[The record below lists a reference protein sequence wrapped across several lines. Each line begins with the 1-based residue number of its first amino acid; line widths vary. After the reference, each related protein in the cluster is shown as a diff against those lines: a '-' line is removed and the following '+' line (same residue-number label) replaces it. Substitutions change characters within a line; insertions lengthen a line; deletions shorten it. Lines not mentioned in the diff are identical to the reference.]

1 MEGRK
6 FRPSLLAGMLP
17 GMSFAEKAVL
27 ITGGA
32 NGFGRATGAR
42 LAGEGAHVVL
52 ADIEEEAGRQAAEE
66 IGGEFIQC
74 DVRDPEASVAAVD
87 FTVEKFGGLD
97 IAFLNA
103 GISTGCGLVES
114 FDLELYRRAMQI
126 NLDGVVFG
134 INAAVP
140 AMRRRGGGSIV
151 ATASLAGLTAVPFDP
166 IYAANKH
173 GVVGLVRSAGPVYE
187 LESIR
192 INGIC
197 PGFSDTRIIDGFKEG
212 LVSEGIPIIEVEH
225 VVDGIVDLMAS
236 PESGNCHFVQA
247 GMDPQEFRFRNIP
260 GPKAAEA

>member
-1 MEGRK
+1 
-6 FRPSLLAGMLP
+6 
-17 GMSFAEKAVL
+17 MSFSEKVVL

-32 NGFGRATGAR
+32 NGFGQATGAR

-52 ADIEEEAGRQAAEE
+52 ADIEEEVGRETAEA
-66 IGGEFIQC
+66 IGAEFIAC
-74 DVRDPEASVAAVD
+74 DVRDPEASLAAVD
-87 FTVEKFGGLD
+87 FAVSKFGGLD
-97 IAFLNA
+97 ISFLNA

-114 FDLELYRRAMQI
+114 FDLELYHRAMQV

-140 AMRRRGGGSIV
+140 AMRKRGGGSIV

-173 GVVGLVRSAGPVYE
+173 AVVGLVRSAGPVYA

-192 INGIC
+192 VNAIC
-197 PGFSDTRIIDGFKEG
+197 PGFADTRIIDGFKEG
-212 LVSEGIPIIEVEH
+212 LESEGIPIIEVDH

-236 PESGNCHFVQA
+236 PDSGVCHFVQA
-247 GMDPQEFRFRNIP
+247 GHEPQEFRFRNIP
-260 GPKAAEA
+260 GPRAN

>member
-1 MEGRK
+1 
-6 FRPSLLAGMLP
+6 MLP
-17 GMSFAEKAVL
+17 GMSFEDRVVL

-42 LAGEGAHVVL
+42 LAGEGAKVVL
-52 ADIEEEAGRQAAEE
+52 ADIEEEAGQEAAAE
-66 IGGEFIQC
+66 IGAEFIKC

-87 FTVEKFGGLD
+87 HAVRVFGGLD
-97 IAFLNA
+97 VAFLNA
-103 GISTGCGLVES
+103 GISTGCGLADT

-173 GVVGLVRSAGPVYE
+173 GVVGLVRSAGPVYA

-197 PGFSDTRIIDGFKEG
+197 PGFADTRIIDGFKEN
-212 LVSEGIPIIEVEH
+212 LENEGVPIITVEA

-236 PESGNCHFVQA
+236 DESGVCHFVQA

-260 GPKAAEA
+260 GPRAAEA

>member
-1 MEGRK
+1 
-6 FRPSLLAGMLP
+6 
-17 GMSFAEKAVL
+17 MSFEDRVVL

-42 LAGEGAHVVL
+42 LAGEGAKVVL
-52 ADIEEEAGRQAAEE
+52 ADIEEEAGQEAAAE
-66 IGGEFIQC
+66 IGAEFIKC

-87 FTVEKFGGLD
+87 HAVKVFGGLD
-97 IAFLNA
+97 VAFLNA
-103 GISTGCGLVES
+103 GISTGCGLVET
-114 FDLELYRRAMQI
+114 FDLELYHRAMQI

-173 GVVGLVRSAGPVYE
+173 AVVGLVRSAGPVYA

-197 PGFSDTRIIDGFKEG
+197 PGFSDTRIIDGFKDG
-212 LVSEGIPIIEVEH
+212 LVNEGIPIIEVDH
-225 VVDGIVDLMAS
+225 VVDGIVDLIDS
-236 PESGNCHFVQA
+236 PDSGVCHFVQA
-247 GMDPQEFRFRNIP
+247 GMEPQEFRFRNIP
-260 GPKAAEA
+260 GPRAA

>member
-1 MEGRK
+1 
-6 FRPSLLAGMLP
+6 
-17 GMSFAEKAVL
+17 MSFEDRVVL

-42 LAGEGAHVVL
+42 LAGAGAKVVL
-52 ADIEEEAGRQAAEE
+52 ADIEEEAGREAASE
-66 IGGEFIQC
+66 IGAEFVKC
-74 DVRDPEASVAAVD
+74 DVRDPKQSVAAVD
-87 FTVEKFGGLD
+87 FAVREFGGLD
-97 IAFLNA
+97 VAFLNA
-103 GISTGCGLVES
+103 GVSTGCGLVET

-173 GVVGLVRSAGPVYE
+173 GVVGLVRSAGPVYA

-192 INGIC
+192 VNAIC
-197 PGFSDTRIIDGFKEG
+197 PGFADTRIIDGFKEG
-212 LVSEGIPIIEVEH
+212 LENEGIPIIEVEH
-225 VVDGIVDLMAS
+225 VVGGILDLIDS
-236 PESGNCHFVQA
+236 PESGVCHFVQA
-247 GMDPQEFRFRNIP
+247 GMEPQEFRFRNIP
-260 GPKAAEA
+260 GPRSGE

>member
-1 MEGRK
+1 
-6 FRPSLLAGMLP
+6 
-17 GMSFAEKAVL
+17 MSFEERVVL

-42 LAGEGAHVVL
+42 LAAQGAKVVL
-52 ADIEEEAGRQAAEE
+52 ADIEEETGREAAAE
-66 IGGEFIQC
+66 IGAEFVKC

-87 FTVEKFGGLD
+87 HAVKAFGGLD
-97 IAFLNA
+97 FAFLNA
-103 GISTGCGLVES
+103 GVSTGCGLAET
-114 FDLELYRRAMQI
+114 FDLDLYRRAMQI

-173 GVVGLVRSAGPVYE
+173 GVVGLVRSAGPVYA

-192 INGIC
+192 INAIC
-197 PGFSDTRIIDGFKEG
+197 PGFSDTRIIDGLKEG
-212 LVSEGIPIIEVEH
+212 LVGEGIPIIEVGH

-236 PESGNCHFVQA
+236 PESGVCHFVQA

-260 GPKAAEA
+260 GPKPA

>member
-1 MEGRK
+1 
-6 FRPSLLAGMLP
+6 
-17 GMSFAEKAVL
+17 MSFSEKVVL

-32 NGFGRATGAR
+32 NGFGQATGAR

-52 ADIEEEAGRQAAEE
+52 ADIEEEAGRETAGA
-66 IGGEFIQC
+66 IGAGVVHC
-74 DVRDPEASVAAVD
+74 DVRDPEASLAAVD
-87 FTVEKFGGLD
+87 FAVREFGGLD
-97 IAFLNA
+97 VAFLNA
-103 GISTGCGLVES
+103 GISTGCGLVET
-114 FDLELYRRAMQI
+114 FDLELYRRAMQV

-173 GVVGLVRSAGPVYE
+173 GVVGLVRSAGPVYA

-192 INGIC
+192 VNAIC
-197 PGFSDTRIIDGFKEG
+197 PGFADTRIIDGFKAG
-212 LVSEGIPIIEVEH
+212 LESEGIPIIEVDH

-236 PESGNCHFVQA
+236 PDSGVCHFVQA
-247 GMDPQEFRFRNIP
+247 GHEPQEFRFRNIP
-260 GPKAAEA
+260 GPRDN

>member
-1 MEGRK
+1 
-6 FRPSLLAGMLP
+6 
-17 GMSFAEKAVL
+17 MSFEERVVL

-42 LAGEGAHVVL
+42 LTAQGAKVVL
-52 ADIEEEAGRQAAEE
+52 ADIEEEAGQEAAAE
-66 IGGEFIQC
+66 IGAEFVKC

-87 FTVEKFGGLD
+87 FAVSKFGGLD
-97 IAFLNA
+97 AAFLNA
-103 GISTGCGLVES
+103 GVSTGCGLVEA

-173 GVVGLVRSAGPVYE
+173 AVVGLIRSAGPVYA

-192 INGIC
+192 VNAIC
-197 PGFSDTRIIDGFKEG
+197 PGFADTRIIEGFKDG
-212 LVSEGIPIIEVEH
+212 LVNEGIPIIEVEH
-225 VVDGIVDLMAS
+225 VVDGIVGLFDA
-236 PESGNCHFVQA
+236 PESGVCHFVQA
-247 GMDPQEFRFRNIP
+247 GHEPQEFRFRNIP
-260 GPKAAEA
+260 GPRAS

>member
-1 MEGRK
+1 
-6 FRPSLLAGMLP
+6 
-17 GMSFAEKAVL
+17 MSFSEKVVL

-52 ADIEEEAGRQAAEE
+52 ADIEAEAGQEAASE
-66 IGGEFIQC
+66 IGAEFIHC

-87 FTVEKFGGLD
+87 FAVEKFGGLD
-97 IAFLNA
+97 VAFLNA
-103 GISTGCGLVES
+103 GISTGCGLADT

-173 GVVGLVRSAGPVYE
+173 GVVGLVRSAGPVYA

-197 PGFSDTRIIDGFKEG
+197 PGFADTRIIDGFKEN
-212 LVSEGIPIIEVEH
+212 LENEGVPIITVEA

-236 PESGNCHFVQA
+236 DESGVCHFVQA

-260 GPKAAEA
+260 GPRAAEA

>member
-1 MEGRK
+1 
-6 FRPSLLAGMLP
+6 
-17 GMSFAEKAVL
+17 MSFSEKVVL

-32 NGFGRATGAR
+32 NGFGQATGAR

-52 ADIEEEAGRQAAEE
+52 ADIEEEAGRETADA
-66 IGGEFIQC
+66 IGAEFIAC
-74 DVRDPEASVAAVD
+74 DVRDPEASLAAVD
-87 FTVEKFGGLD
+87 FAVSKFGGLD

-103 GISTGCGLVES
+103 GISTGCGLVET
-114 FDLELYRRAMQI
+114 FDLELYRRAMQV

-173 GVVGLVRSAGPVYE
+173 AVVGLVRSAGPVYA

-192 INGIC
+192 VNAIC
-197 PGFSDTRIIDGFKEG
+197 PGFADTRIIDGFKEG
-212 LVSEGIPIIEVEH
+212 LQSEGIPIIEVDH

-236 PESGNCHFVQA
+236 PDSGVCHFVQA
-247 GMDPQEFRFRNIP
+247 GHEPQEFRFRNIP
-260 GPKAAEA
+260 GPRAVG

>member
-1 MEGRK
+1 V
-6 FRPSLLAGMLP
+6 
-17 GMSFAEKAVL
+17 VL

-52 ADIEEEAGRQAAEE
+52 ADIEEEAGQEAAAE
-66 IGGEFIQC
+66 IGAEFIKC

-87 FTVEKFGGLD
+87 HAVSKFGGLD
-97 IAFLNA
+97 VAFLNA
-103 GISTGCGLVES
+103 GISTGCGLVET

-173 GVVGLVRSAGPVYE
+173 AVVGLVRSAGPVYA
-187 LESIR
+187 LENIR
-192 INGIC
+192 INGMC
-197 PGFSDTRIIDGFKEG
+197 PGFADTRIIDGFKES
-212 LVSEGIPIIEVEH
+212 LENEGVPIITVDAVVE
-225 VVDGIVDLMAS
+225 GIVDLIDS
-236 PESGNCHFVQA
+236 PESGICHFVQA

-260 GPKAAEA
+260 GPRAEA

>member
-1 MEGRK
+1 
-6 FRPSLLAGMLP
+6 
-17 GMSFAEKAVL
+17 MSFEERVVL

-42 LAGEGAHVVL
+42 LAAQGAKVVL
-52 ADIEEEAGRQAAEE
+52 ADIEEETGREAAAE
-66 IGGEFIQC
+66 IGAEFVKC

-87 FTVEKFGGLD
+87 HAVKAFGGLD
-97 IAFLNA
+97 FAFLNA
-103 GISTGCGLVES
+103 GVSTGCGLAET
-114 FDLELYRRAMQI
+114 FDLDLYRRAMQI

-173 GVVGLVRSAGPVYE
+173 GVVGLVRSAGPVYA

-192 INGIC
+192 INAIC
-197 PGFSDTRIIDGFKEG
+197 PGFSDTRIIDGLKEG
-212 LVSEGIPIIEVEH
+212 LVGEGIPIIEVDH

-236 PESGNCHFVQA
+236 PESGVCHFVQA

-260 GPKAAEA
+260 GPKPA

>member
-1 MEGRK
+1 
-6 FRPSLLAGMLP
+6 
-17 GMSFAEKAVL
+17 MSFSEKVVL

-32 NGFGRATGAR
+32 NGFGHATGAR

-52 ADIEEEAGRQAAEE
+52 ADIEEEAGLETAAA
-66 IGGEFIQC
+66 IGAEFVHC
-74 DVRDPEASVAAVD
+74 DVRDPEASLAAVD
-87 FTVEKFGGLD
+87 FAVSEFGGLD
-97 IAFLNA
+97 VAFLNA

-114 FDLELYRRAMQI
+114 FDLELYRRAMQV

-173 GVVGLVRSAGPVYE
+173 AVVGLVRSAGPVYA

-192 INGIC
+192 VNAIC
-197 PGFSDTRIIDGFKEG
+197 PGFADTRIIDGFKQG
-212 LVSEGIPIIEVEH
+212 LESEGIPIIEVDH

-236 PESGNCHFVQA
+236 PDSGVCHFVQA
-247 GMDPQEFRFRNIP
+247 GHEPQEFRFRNIP
-260 GPKAAEA
+260 GPKAN

>member
-1 MEGRK
+1 
-6 FRPSLLAGMLP
+6 MLP
-17 GMSFAEKAVL
+17 GMSFEERVVL

-42 LAGEGAHVVL
+42 LAGEGAKVVL
-52 ADIEEEAGRQAAEE
+52 ADIEEEAGQDAAAE
-66 IGGEFIQC
+66 IGAEFIKC
-74 DVRDPEASVAAVD
+74 DVRDPEANFAAVD
-87 FTVEKFGGLD
+87 FAVSKFGGLD
-97 IAFLNA
+97 VAFLNA
-103 GISTGCGLVES
+103 GISTGCGLVEA

-173 GVVGLVRSAGPVYE
+173 GVVGLIRSAGPVYA

-192 INGIC
+192 VNAIC
-197 PGFSDTRIIDGFKEG
+197 PGFADTRIIDGFKDG
-212 LVSEGIPIIEVEH
+212 LVNEGIPIIEVDH
-225 VVDGIVDLMAS
+225 VVEGIIDLIDS
-236 PESGNCHFVQA
+236 PESGVCHFVQA
-247 GMDPQEFRFRNIP
+247 GHEPQEFRFRNIP
-260 GPKAAEA
+260 GPKASSD

>member
-1 MEGRK
+1 
-6 FRPSLLAGMLP
+6 
-17 GMSFAEKAVL
+17 MSFSEKVVL

-32 NGFGRATGAR
+32 NGFGQATGAR

-52 ADIEEEAGRQAAEE
+52 ADIEEEVGRETAEA
-66 IGGEFIQC
+66 IGAEFIAC
-74 DVRDPEASVAAVD
+74 DVRDPEACLAAVD
-87 FTVEKFGGLD
+87 FAVSKFGGLD

-114 FDLELYRRAMQI
+114 FDLELYRRAMQV

-140 AMRRRGGGSIV
+140 AMRKRGGGSIV

-173 GVVGLVRSAGPVYE
+173 AVVGLVRSAGPVYA

-192 INGIC
+192 VNAIC
-197 PGFSDTRIIDGFKEG
+197 PGFADTRIIDGFKEG
-212 LVSEGIPIIEVEH
+212 LQSEGIPIIEVDH

-236 PESGNCHFVQA
+236 PDSGVCHFVQA
-247 GMDPQEFRFRNIP
+247 GHEPQEFRFRNIP
-260 GPKAAEA
+260 GPRAAG